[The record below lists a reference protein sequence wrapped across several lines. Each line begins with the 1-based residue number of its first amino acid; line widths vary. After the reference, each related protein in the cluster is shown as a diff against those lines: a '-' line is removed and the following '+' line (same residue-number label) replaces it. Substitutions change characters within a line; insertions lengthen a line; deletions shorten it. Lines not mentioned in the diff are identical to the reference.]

1 MPRKSTKP
9 QTNQQPAPS
18 SNGETTSGYFRR
30 LFKENPK
37 LLKGGDNSELF
48 DQWLRDHPGNK
59 EVPANIKAIL
69 HAVKS
74 LVRSKRKQRR
84 AEKAQATPAA
94 VVPFVSAT
102 SAAAS
107 ATARRAGA
115 SLARLEEEIDACL
128 AVAREMDREALA
140 EVIDR
145 LRAARN
151 AVVRMAGG

>member
-1 MPRKSTKP
+1 MPRPRTKP
-9 QTNQQPAPS
+9 QQTQQPAPS
-18 SNGETTSGYFRR
+18 TNGETTSGYFRR

-37 LLKGGDNSELF
+37 LLKGSDNSELF
-48 DQWLRDHPGNK
+48 RRWLQDHPGHQ

-84 AEKAQATPAA
+84 AAKAQAKPAA
-94 VVPFVSAT
+94 VAPVVSAT
-102 SAAAS
+102 TTRAPAA
-107 ATARRAGA
+107 ARRAGA
-115 SLARLEEEIDACL
+115 SLTRLEEKIDACL
-128 AVAREMDREALA
+128 AVAREMDREGFA

-151 AVVRMAGG
+151 AVVRMPGR

>member
-1 MPRKSTKP
+1 MPRPHTKAQ
-9 QTNQQPAPS
+9 QTQQPAPS

-48 DQWLRDHPGNK
+48 QRWLQDHPGQN
-59 EVPANIKAIL
+59 EVPVKVTYIL

-74 LVRSKRKQRR
+74 RLRHKRRQRR
-84 AEKAQATPAA
+84 AETAQATPAA
-94 VVPFVSAT
+94 VAPVV
-102 SAAAS
+102 SAAA
-107 ATARRAGA
+107 APAPAAARRAGA
-115 SLARLEEEIDACL
+115 GLKRLEEEIDACL
-128 AVAREMDREALA
+128 AVAREMDREGLA

-151 AVVRMAGG
+151 AVVRLAGG